1 MGIPALLTDQKRMD
15 NTFVFMILT
24 IAFIVMTLLYTGT
37 FFWGLDNRYPL
48 KQNQA
53 SEKCAKTE

>member
-1 MGIPALLTDQKRMD
+1 MD

-37 FFWGLDNRYPL
+37 YFWGLDNRYPL
-48 KQNQA
+48 KNTVDG
-53 SEKCAKTE
+53 KKNLKMD

>member
-1 MGIPALLTDQKRMD
+1 MD

-37 FFWGLDNRYPL
+37 YFWGLDNRYPL
-48 KQNQA
+48 KKPIDA
-53 SEKCAKTE
+53 GKTVKAD